1 MPRNAKD
8 SVVIAERLLKLVQSI
23 SEPNVDPLVGW
34 NTKIEIQNVCDSLL
48 ANILG
53 PLEQTILIAGTS
65 LRLFT
70 SQGKITYVLYQ
81 SLATSRQLFTS
92 LLALELPI

>member
-1 MPRNAKD
+1 MPRNAKN

-70 SQGKITYVLYQ
+70 SQGKITYVLHQ
-81 SLATSRQLFTS
+81 SPATSRHLFTS
-92 LLALELPI
+92 LLALGLPI